1 MYCPP
6 WIFDICVARV
16 ASEFLYSELS
26 LNAFSIKYS
35 KGLSTLYE
43 PVETE
48 QLETTAEGLLKFL
61 TEIEAG
67 ESATDFLRHYTYV
80 KLYFETNNVKR
91 KLSPLFGSIEDPV
104 KNMEYSE
111 VTALKN
117 FRAFVF
123 SLRSNIMETPPDIW
137 ALDKDENL
145 PKLTAI
151 INQEVSI
158 LDVF

>member
-26 LNAFSIKYS
+26 LTPFAIKYS
-35 KGLSTLYE
+35 KGLSSLYE

-48 QLETTAEGLLKFL
+48 KLETIGEGLLQFL
-61 TEIEAG
+61 TEIDAG
-67 ESATDFLRHYTYV
+67 ESAADFLRHYTYF

-104 KNMEYSE
+104 KNMDFSE
-111 VTALKN
+111 DKAQKN

-123 SLRSNIMETPPDIW
+123 SLRSNTIEMPPDIW
-137 ALDKDENL
+137 ALEKDENL
-145 PKLTAI
+145 PKLNAI
-151 INQEVSI
+151 ITQEVSV
-158 LDVF
+158 LDIF